1 MLLLHLIRSELP
13 LYPIQTI
20 VAFFIG
26 YRAVRFYNLS
36 KEKVF
41 LHLNIA
47 FLLLGAGSLTYFL
60 GSSMALLLTRY
71 PKVLESGFVV
81 SLLEGASLVLAVS
94 EVLAYTSLALGY
106 MRREVLASPLLLIAC
121 MMITSNLICLF
132 LLIYIVMNLFIAYS
146 KGKSRRTLT
155 ALLGFALMSLG
166 HAFPMIP
173 AFQLQLLGEL
183 LRTSGLVLILLSV
196 R

>member
-13 LYPIQTI
+13 LYLIQAVI
-20 VAFFIG
+20 AFFIG
-26 YRAVRFYNLS
+26 YRAVKFYNLS
-36 KEKVF
+36 KEKIF

-60 GSSMALLLTRY
+60 GSSTALLLVRY
-71 PKVLESGFVV
+71 PRALESGFAA
-81 SLLEGASLVLAVS
+81 SLLGGASLILVVS

-106 MRREVLASPLLLIAC
+106 VHRERVAAPLLFTIGIMTL
-121 MMITSNLICLF
+121 SNLICLF

-146 KGKSRRTLT
+146 RGRSKRTLT
-155 ALLGFALMSLG
+155 VLLGFVLMSLG
-166 HAFPMIP
+166 HTVPMIP
-173 AFQLQLLGEL
+173 TFQLQLLGEL
-183 LRTSGLVLILLSV
+183 LRTSGLVLILLSL